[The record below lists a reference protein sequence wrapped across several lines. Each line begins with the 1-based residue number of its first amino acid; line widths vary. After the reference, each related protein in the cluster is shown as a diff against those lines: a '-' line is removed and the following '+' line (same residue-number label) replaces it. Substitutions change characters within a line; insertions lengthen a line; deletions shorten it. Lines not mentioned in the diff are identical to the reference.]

1 MFFTDREI
9 ELQKTEMFAIMQL
22 SVFAVCA
29 KACGL
34 KLSHIYF
41 FDTAPERSVC
51 SGKNFLIFCPN
62 LLDKSISL

>member
-34 KLSHIYF
+34 KRSCIFIYGGS
-41 FDTAPERSVC
+41 SVR
-51 SGKNFLIFCPN
+51 GVHFGARNYFLIFCIN
-62 LLDKSISL
+62 LLDK